1 MKPWVRRLVTRLL
14 AIGPAIIC
22 ILLYGESGL
31 NDLLILSQ
39 IILSLQLPFAV
50 WPLVYFTSKK
60 EIMTITFSGIYSSE
74 ENRDCA
80 DVNPIIALEE
90 PSSNNP
96 RVETVDYSNTWVM
109 TFFSVLIC
117 LILTIFNLVFLIQ
130 VAIGKA

>member
-1 MKPWVRRLVTRLL
+1 M

-31 NDLLILSQ
+31 NNLLILSQ
-39 IILSLQLPFAV
+39 IVLSLQLPFAV

-80 DVNPIIALEE
+80 EANPTIALGE
-90 PSSNNP
+90 PSSNP
-96 RVETVDYSNTWVM
+96 RVESVDYSNSRAI

-117 LILTIFNLVFLIQ
+117 LILTIFNLVFLIE